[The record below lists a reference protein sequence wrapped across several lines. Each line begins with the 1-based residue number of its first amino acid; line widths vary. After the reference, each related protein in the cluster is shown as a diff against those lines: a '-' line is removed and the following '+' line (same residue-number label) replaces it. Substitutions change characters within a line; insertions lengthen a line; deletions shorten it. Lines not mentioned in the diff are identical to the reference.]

1 MEISAETVRS
11 LIAEQFPQW
20 SELAVSPVP
29 EQGNDNRTFRLGDD
43 LAVRLPSGE
52 GYVAGIAKEDRC
64 LPLVAAHVTAQVP
77 APIATG
83 APGSDYPFPWS
94 VRRWITG
101 TTADRDPALDRV
113 ALAGDLGQF
122 LRELRSVPPGDG
134 PLAGAHSFHRGAH
147 PSAYGDEVQEALG
160 QLADRVDV
168 AACRAIWDEAVRTA
182 WPAPP
187 VWFHGD
193 VAPGNLLTRDG
204 RLVAVI
210 DFGTCGVGDPA
221 CDLVIAWTVLS
232 EAERGVFRDAVALPD
247 DAWARARGWALW
259 KALVTLCHPGS
270 RLHAHQA
277 RALDE
282 LLRERSG
289 A

>member
-1 MEISAETVRS
+1 MEISTETVRS
-11 LIAEQFPQW
+11 LVAEQFPQW
-20 SELAVSPVP
+20 SELPVSPVP
-29 EQGNDNRTFRLGDD
+29 DQGNDNRTFRLGDD

-64 LPLVAAHVTAQVP
+64 LPLVAAHVTAEVP
-77 APIATG
+77 VPIATS
-83 APGSDYPFPWS
+83 APGAAYPFPWS
-94 VRRWITG
+94 VRRWIAG

-113 ALAGDLGQF
+113 ALARDLGQF

-147 PSAYGDEVQEALG
+147 PSAYGDGVQEALT

-168 AACRAIWDEAVRTA
+168 AACWAIWDEAVRTA
-182 WPAPP
+182 WTAAP

-204 RLVAVI
+204 RLAAVI

-232 EAERGVFRDAVALPD
+232 EAERGVFRDAVGLPD
-247 DAWARARGWALW
+247 DVWARARGWALW
-259 KALVTLCHPGS
+259 KALVTVCHPES
-270 RLHAHQA
+270 HLYAHQA
-277 RALDE
+277 RALDQ
-282 LLRERSG
+282 LIGERSG
-289 A
+289 T